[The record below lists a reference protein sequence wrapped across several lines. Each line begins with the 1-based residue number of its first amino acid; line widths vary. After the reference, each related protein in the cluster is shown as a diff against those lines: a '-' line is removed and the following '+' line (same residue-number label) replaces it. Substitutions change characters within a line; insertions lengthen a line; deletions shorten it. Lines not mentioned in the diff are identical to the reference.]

1 MAVQQ
6 HLARIKAFALK
17 KKEHLLVN
25 VRKDMKAKLVRKRS
39 TLAIMILV
47 KMEQLVKYRVHQ
59 LKLSAF
65 VHSDSLAKHV
75 EKKVELYYVIWWLS
89 FRLIGEFM
97 SKKFVKFR
105 LMLVWKNL
113 NSKFHKER
121 GKLGNDI
128 WYKCFVQVFWHGKRI
143 SKYAVKGWHALTHSL
158 TNLVY
163 GFPKVKK
170 YLIFSSSLQ
179 R

>member
-47 KMEQLVKYRVHQ
+47 RMEQLVKYRVHQ

-75 EKKVELYYVIWWLS
+75 EKKVELYYVI
-89 FRLIGEFM
+89 
-97 SKKFVKFR
+97 
-105 LMLVWKNL
+105 
-113 NSKFHKER
+113 
-121 GKLGNDI
+121 
-128 WYKCFVQVFWHGKRI
+128 
-143 SKYAVKGWHALTHSL
+143 
-158 TNLVY
+158 
-163 GFPKVKK
+163 
-170 YLIFSSSLQ
+170 
-179 R
+179 